1 MRELDLGT
9 PNPKQELFLRSR
21 ARFTAYGGAR
31 GGGKSWVAR
40 VKAELMALRYPGIRI
55 LILRRSFPELR
66 ENHIRPLRS
75 LCRGVA
81 RYKDSDK
88 TLTFANG
95 SVILFGY
102 CASESDVLQYQGQ
115 EYDVIIMDEATQFTE
130 YQFQTL
136 TASLRG
142 ANSFPKRF
150 YLTCNPGGVGHAWV
164 KRLFVDRD
172 FKGSENPEDYVF
184 IQAKVTDN
192 PNLMEQDP
200 GYVRMLD
207 NLPPGLREAWRDG
220 NWDVF
225 AGQYFTEW
233 DREVHVCAP
242 FEIPEWWRRYVTLDY
257 GLDMLAAYL
266 IAVDDRGMAY
276 VLREVYEGKDL
287 GEGAV
292 GLNIHDAAE
301 RVRTLMAGERVTAV
315 LAPPDLWAKQR
326 ESGKTT
332 ADLFAEHG
340 VYLTKASADRVAGWL
355 AVKEWLRPFPDGEGG
370 RTAKLRI
377 FPRCVNL
384 IRTLPLLQYDEKK
397 PSDASGEPHELTHAP
412 DAIRYFCASWTL
424 GGEMPEEA
432 YDEDMPGT
440 VDHGDYLAGGEPGE
454 DYLNFGG

>member
-1 MRELDLGT
+1 MGEQVTLFDPDLWFGKMSPEPLVQT
-9 PNPKQELFLRSR
+9 EGRTSKQSSKRSSALRSR
-21 ARFTAYGGAR
+21 R
-31 GGGKSWVAR
+31 
-40 VKAELMALRYPGIRI
+40 LP
-55 LILRRSFPELR
+55 
-66 ENHIRPLRS
+66 
-75 LCRGVA
+75 
-81 RYKDSDK
+81 
-88 TLTFANG
+88 TFH
-95 SVILFGY
+95 
-102 CASESDVLQYQGQ
+102 
-115 EYDVIIMDEATQFTE
+115 
-130 YQFQTL
+130 
-136 TASLRG
+136 
-142 ANSFPKRF
+142 
-150 YLTCNPGGVGHAWV
+150 YLP
-164 KRLFVDRD
+164 
-172 FKGSENPEDYVF
+172 KGSGRWQTP
-184 IQAKVTDN
+184 T
-192 PNLMEQDP
+192 
-200 GYVRMLD
+200 
-207 NLPPGLREAWRDG
+207 
-220 NWDVF
+220 
-225 AGQYFTEW
+225 
-233 DREVHVCAP
+233 
-242 FEIPEWWRRYVTLDY
+242 
-257 GLDMLAAYL
+257 MLAAYL
-266 IAVDDRGMAY
+266 MAVDDRGMAY

-340 VYLTKASADRVAGWL
+340 VYLTQASAARVAGWL